1 MSRTTNLNNKP
12 PLGTLIG
19 RRLKEIGKQ
28 QKWLAQE
35 ARLSKTYLCAVI
47 NGRAIPTLATLKQ
60 IAKPL
65 GLDLLIWSRPYW
77 ERNLR
82 DFDLVNENFPVCIA

>member
-1 MSRTTNLNNKP
+1 MSRTTNLNNTP

-47 NGRAIPTLATLKQ
+47 NGRAIPTLAALKQ

-65 GLDLLIWSRPYW
+65 GLDP
-77 ERNLR
+77 
-82 DFDLVNENFPVCIA
+82 FDLVAALLGKES

>member
-12 PLGTLIG
+12 PLGTMIG
-19 RRLKEIGKQ
+19 KRLKEMGKQ

-35 ARLSKTYLCAVI
+35 ARISKTYLCAI
-47 NGRAIPTLATLKQ
+47 MNGRAIPTLAALKQ

-65 GLDLLIWSRPYW
+65 GLDPF
-77 ERNLR
+77 NLVAALFGK
-82 DFDLVNENFPVCIA
+82 DG

>member
-47 NGRAIPTLATLKQ
+47 NGRAIPTLAALKQ

-65 GLDLLIWSRPYW
+65 GLDP
-77 ERNLR
+77 
-82 DFDLVNENFPVCIA
+82 FDLVAALLGKEY

>member
-60 IAKPL
+60 IEKPL
-65 GLDLLIWSRPYW
+65 GLDP
-77 ERNLR
+77 
-82 DFDLVNENFPVCIA
+82 FDLVAALLGKES

>member
-1 MSRTTNLNNKP
+1 MVLIIRDKMSRTTNLNNKP

-19 RRLKEIGKQ
+19 KRLKEIGKQ

-47 NGRAIPTLATLKQ
+47 NGRAIPTLAALKQ

-65 GLDLLIWSRPYW
+65 GLDP
-77 ERNLR
+77 
-82 DFDLVNENFPVCIA
+82 FDLVSALLGKES

>member
-19 RRLKEIGKQ
+19 KRLKEIGKQ

-47 NGRAIPTLATLKQ
+47 SGRAIPTLAALKQ

-65 GLDLLIWSRPYW
+65 GLDP
-77 ERNLR
+77 
-82 DFDLVNENFPVCIA
+82 FDLVSALLGKES

>member
-19 RRLKEIGKQ
+19 KRLKEIGKQ

-47 NGRAIPTLATLKQ
+47 NGRAIPTLAALKQ

-65 GLDLLIWSRPYW
+65 GLDP
-77 ERNLR
+77 
-82 DFDLVNENFPVCIA
+82 FDLVAALLGKES

>member
-12 PLGTLIG
+12 PLVTLIG
-19 RRLKEIGKQ
+19 KRLKEIGKQ

-47 NGRAIPTLATLKQ
+47 NGRAIPTLAALKQ

-65 GLDLLIWSRPYW
+65 GLDP
-77 ERNLR
+77 
-82 DFDLVNENFPVCIA
+82 FDLVSALLGKES

>member
-19 RRLKEIGKQ
+19 KRLKEIDKQ

-47 NGRAIPTLATLKQ
+47 NGRAIPTLAALKQ

-65 GLDLLIWSRPYW
+65 GLDP
-77 ERNLR
+77 
-82 DFDLVNENFPVCIA
+82 FDLVSALLGKES

>member
-1 MSRTTNLNNKP
+1 MSRTTDLNNKP

-19 RRLKEIGKQ
+19 RRLKEMGKQ

-35 ARLSKTYLCAVI
+35 ARISKTYLCAVI
-47 NGRAIPTLATLKQ
+47 SGRAIPTFAALKQ

-65 GLDLLIWSRPYW
+65 GLDPL
-77 ERNLR
+77 
-82 DFDLVNENFPVCIA
+82 DLVVALFGKK

>member
-19 RRLKEIGKQ
+19 KRLKEIGKQ

-47 NGRAIPTLATLKQ
+47 NGRAIPTLAALKQ

-65 GLDLLIWSRPYW
+65 GLDPFALVAALLGKES
-77 ERNLR
+77 
-82 DFDLVNENFPVCIA
+82 

>member
-1 MSRTTNLNNKP
+1 MSRTTNLSNKP

-19 RRLKEIGKQ
+19 RHLKEMGRQ

-35 ARLSKTYLCAVI
+35 AQISKNYLCAI
-47 NGRAIPTLATLKQ
+47 MNGRAIPTLAVLKQ

-65 GLDLLIWSRPYW
+65 GIDP
-77 ERNLR
+77 
-82 DFDLVNENFPVCIA
+82 FDLVAALFGKEH

>member
-1 MSRTTNLNNKP
+1 MSRTTNLANKP

-19 RRLKEIGKQ
+19 KRLKEIDKQ
-28 QKWLAQE
+28 QKWLARE
-35 ARLSKTYLCAVI
+35 AHLSTTYLCAIV

-65 GLDLLIWSRPYW
+65 DMDP
-77 ERNLR
+77 
-82 DFDLVNENFPVCIA
+82 FDLVAALFGKEF

>member
-1 MSRTTNLNNKP
+1 MPRSTNLTNKP

-19 RRLKEIGKQ
+19 KRLKEMDKQ

-35 ARLSKTYLCAVI
+35 ARISKVYLCSVM

-65 GLDLLIWSRPYW
+65 GMDP
-77 ERNLR
+77 
-82 DFDLVNENFPVCIA
+82 FDLVAALFGKEF

>member
-12 PLGTLIG
+12 PLGTMIG
-19 RRLKEIGKQ
+19 KRLKEMGRQ

-35 ARLSKTYLCAVI
+35 ARISKTYLYAI
-47 NGRAIPTLATLKQ
+47 MNGRAIPTLATLKQ

-65 GLDLLIWSRPYW
+65 GLDS
-77 ERNLR
+77 
-82 DFDLVNENFPVCIA
+82 FKLVAALFGKEG

>member
-35 ARLSKTYLCAVI
+35 ARLSKTYICAVI
-47 NGRAIPTLATLKQ
+47 NGRAIPTLAALKQ

-65 GLDLLIWSRPYW
+65 GLDP
-77 ERNLR
+77 
-82 DFDLVNENFPVCIA
+82 FDLVAALLGKES

>member
-19 RRLKEIGKQ
+19 KRLKEIGKQ

-47 NGRAIPTLATLKQ
+47 NGRAIPTLAALKQ

-65 GLDLLIWSRPYW
+65 GLDP
-77 ERNLR
+77 
-82 DFDLVNENFPVCIA
+82 FDLVSAFLGKES

>member
-12 PLGTLIG
+12 PLGTMIG
-19 RRLKEIGKQ
+19 KRLKEMGKQ

-35 ARLSKTYLCAVI
+35 ARISKTYLCAVM
-47 NGRAIPTLATLKQ
+47 NGRAIPTLAALKQ

-65 GLDLLIWSRPYW
+65 GLDPF
-77 ERNLR
+77 NLVAAL
-82 DFDLVNENFPVCIA
+82 FGKEE

>member
-12 PLGTLIG
+12 PLGTM
-19 RRLKEIGKQ
+19 IGKRQ

-35 ARLSKTYLCAVI
+35 ARISKTYLCAVM
-47 NGRAIPTLATLKQ
+47 NGRAIPTLAALKQ

-65 GLDLLIWSRPYW
+65 GIDPF
-77 ERNLR
+77 NLVAAL
-82 DFDLVNENFPVCIA
+82 FGKEE

>member
-12 PLGTLIG
+12 PLGTMIG
-19 RRLKEIGKQ
+19 KRLKEMGKQ

-35 ARLSKTYLCAVI
+35 ARLSKTYLCAVM
-47 NGRAIPTLATLKQ
+47 NGRAIPTLAALKQ

-65 GLDLLIWSRPYW
+65 DLDPLDLVGALFGKAP
-77 ERNLR
+77 
-82 DFDLVNENFPVCIA
+82 

>member
-19 RRLKEIGKQ
+19 RRLQEMGKQ

-35 ARLSKTYLCAVI
+35 ARVTQTYLCAVI
-47 NGRAIPTLATLKQ
+47 NGRAIPTLAMLKQ

-65 GLDLLIWSRPYW
+65 GVDP
-77 ERNLR
+77 
-82 DFDLVNENFPVCIA
+82 FDLVAALFGKK

>member
-12 PLGTLIG
+12 PLGTMIG
-19 RRLKEIGKQ
+19 KRLKEMGKQ

-35 ARLSKTYLCAVI
+35 ARISKTYLCAI
-47 NGRAIPTLATLKQ
+47 MNGRAIPTLAALKQ

-65 GLDLLIWSRPYW
+65 GLDPF
-77 ERNLR
+77 NLVAAL
-82 DFDLVNENFPVCIA
+82 FGKEG

>member
-1 MSRTTNLNNKP
+1 MSRTTILNNKP

-19 RRLKEIGKQ
+19 KRLKEIGKQ

-35 ARLSKTYLCAVI
+35 ARISKTYLCSVM
-47 NGRAIPTLATLKQ
+47 NGRAIPTLAALKQ

-65 GLDLLIWSRPYW
+65 GLDPFS
-77 ERNLR
+77 
-82 DFDLVNENFPVCIA
+82 LVAALFGKEE

>member
-19 RRLKEIGKQ
+19 KRLKEIGKQ

-47 NGRAIPTLATLKQ
+47 NGRAIPTLAALKQ

-65 GLDLLIWSRPYW
+65 GLDP
-77 ERNLR
+77 
-82 DFDLVNENFPVCIA
+82 FDLVSALLGKVS

>member
-1 MSRTTNLNNKP
+1 MPRTTNLSNKP

-19 RRLKEIGKQ
+19 KRLKEMDKQ

-35 ARLSKTYLCAVI
+35 ARISKVYLCSVM
-47 NGRAIPTLATLKQ
+47 NGRSMPTLPLLKQ

-65 GLDLLIWSRPYW
+65 NMDPLDLVVALLD
-77 ERNLR
+77 EE
-82 DFDLVNENFPVCIA
+82 F

>member
-19 RRLKEIGKQ
+19 KRLKEIGKQ
-28 QKWLAQE
+28 QKWRAQE

-47 NGRAIPTLATLKQ
+47 NGRAIPTLAALKQ

-65 GLDLLIWSRPYW
+65 GLDP
-77 ERNLR
+77 
-82 DFDLVNENFPVCIA
+82 FDLVSALLGKES

>member
-19 RRLKEIGKQ
+19 KRLKEIGKQ

-47 NGRAIPTLATLKQ
+47 NGRAIPTLAALKQ

-65 GLDLLIWSRPYW
+65 GLDP
-77 ERNLR
+77 
-82 DFDLVNENFPVCIA
+82 FDLVSALMGKES